1 MVKEGGLTAS
11 IEIKYTRS
19 RESKHLHGW
28 QFVDVGEIDGVV
40 DWMAVFKPQHRG
52 RDPERCEWEEY
63 GKGSAEKLKDLH
75 LPRSRVPRK
84 TPLEI
89 RSVRAPQRSYE
100 NFGMDR
106 QNNSGDGYVK
116 CLCLRDRWKGGMAL
130 PKRSGWSQQQQQR
143 ASRENQPT
151 YDQCLDGCDSNCMR
165 GPAVQKKAFGYPN
178 GRLCSLW
185 RHDLGM
191 VSEGCCRQGASHK
204 PWEMNR
210 P

>member
-1 MVKEGGLTAS
+1 
-11 IEIKYTRS
+11 
-19 RESKHLHGW
+19 
-28 QFVDVGEIDGVV
+28 
-40 DWMAVFKPQHRG
+40 MAVFKPQHRG

-130 PKRSGWSQQQQQR
+130 PKRSTFRVIAAAAAESFEG
-143 ASRENQPT
+143 EPT
-151 YDQCLDGCDSNCMR
+151 YLRPVLRWMR
-165 GPAVQKKAFGYPN
+165 
-178 GRLCSLW
+178 L
-185 RHDLGM
+185 
-191 VSEGCCRQGASHK
+191 
-204 PWEMNR
+204 
-210 P
+210 